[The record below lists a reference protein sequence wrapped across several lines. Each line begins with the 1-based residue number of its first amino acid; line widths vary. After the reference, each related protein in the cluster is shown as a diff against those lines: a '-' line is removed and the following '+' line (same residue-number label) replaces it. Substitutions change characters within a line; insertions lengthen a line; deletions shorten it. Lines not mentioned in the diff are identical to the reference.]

1 MVPAGTGR
9 VVQCRESGK
18 EPVAGNSKNREA
30 IERPFQLKV
39 ERIAV
44 SERNENETPEDDL
57 QTER

>member
-1 MVPAGTGR
+1 

-18 EPVAGNSKNREA
+18 KQVAGNSKNREA

-39 ERIAV
+39 ESIAV